1 MSVSTAAEFDT
12 ESRATL
18 AALADVLVPE
28 AEGMPAASQVDVQG
42 KWVDRVLKVRPDL
55 AAELARV
62 LGTARGRE
70 PVAEVERL
78 QHEDAGGFAVLALA
92 VTGAYYLHP
101 RIRKLIGYPGQKKNP
116 PYPDEAD
123 YYLRDGLVDPVT
135 ARGPIYRPTPSV
147 E

>member
-1 MSVSTAAEFDT
+1 MSVTTATDFDT

-42 KWVDRVLKVRPDL
+42 RWVDRVLRVRPDL
-55 AAELARV
+55 AGELARV
-62 LGTARGRE
+62 LGAARGHE
-70 PVAEVERL
+70 PVAEVARL
-78 QHEDAGGFAVLALA
+78 QQEDPEGFAVLALA

-101 RIRKLIGYPGQKKNP
+101 RVRKLIGYPGQKKNP

-123 YYLRDGLVDPVT
+123 YYLRDGLVEPVT
-135 ARGPIYRPTPSV
+135 SRGPIYRPTPSA

>member
-1 MSVSTAAEFDT
+1 MSVTTATEFDT
-12 ESRATL
+12 ENRATL

-28 AEGMPAASQVDVQG
+28 AEGMPAASQVDVHG
-42 KWVDRVLKVRPDL
+42 KWVDRVLRVRPDL

-62 LGTARGRE
+62 LGAARGRD
-70 PVAEVERL
+70 PVAEVARL
-78 QHEDAGGFAVLALA
+78 QQEDTEGFAVLALA

-101 RIRKLIGYPGQKKNP
+101 RVRKLIGYPGQKKNP

-123 YYLRDGLVDPVT
+123 YYLRDGLVDPVI
-135 ARGPIYRPTPSV
+135 ARGPIYRPTPGA

>member
-1 MSVSTAAEFDT
+1 MSVTTATEFDT

-42 KWVDRVLKVRPDL
+42 KWVDRVLRVRPDL

-62 LGTARGRE
+62 LGAARGRD
-70 PVAEVERL
+70 PVAEVARL
-78 QHEDAGGFAVLALA
+78 QQEDAEGFSVLALA

-101 RIRKLIGYPGQKKNP
+101 RVRKLIGYPGQKKNP

-123 YYLRDGLVDPVT
+123 YYLRDGLVDPVV
-135 ARGPIYRPTPSV
+135 ARGPIYRPTPSA